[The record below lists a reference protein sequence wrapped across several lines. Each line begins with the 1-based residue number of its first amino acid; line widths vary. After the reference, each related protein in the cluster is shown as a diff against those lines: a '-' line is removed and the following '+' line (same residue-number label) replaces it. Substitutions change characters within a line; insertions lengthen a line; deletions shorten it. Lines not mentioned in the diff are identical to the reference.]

1 MKQTLTEIKMK
12 VGKDWAYYA
21 KAAYD
26 AGSGKN
32 PFDALVAKRQAET
45 LKDASKIWH
54 EGYMDGPNDNTA

>member
-1 MKQTLTEIKMK
+1 MK